1 MADSP
6 PSFEADGS
14 REDLISEHDP
24 ILEHGTPDPDYD
36 VEFPTDKADEGHPTA
51 MNLDEGYQTGPGAAA
66 PTSPASGEEASSDEK
81 KHLPAVE
88 GLGRGVNK
96 LMETI
101 NHLRTLGVEDI
112 VAPLPKVV
120 VVGDQSAGKSS
131 LIEAISEIKVPRSA
145 GTCTRVCTE
154 LLAKRPLV
162 RLIELHSAH

>member
-6 PSFEADGS
+6 QSSSEVDDS
-14 REDLISEHDP
+14 REFFVSP
-24 ILEHGTPDPDYD
+24 RRTPEQDFDG
-36 VEFPTDKADEGHPTA
+36 EFTTDKPEEDTET
-51 MNLDEGYQTGPGAAA
+51 NVDEGYQTGQGPANQ
-66 PTSPASGEEASSDEK
+66 TSPSPGEEPTASQK

-88 GLGRGVNK
+88 GLGRGVKK

-101 NHLRTLGVEDI
+101 NQLRTLGVEDI

-145 GTCTRVCTE
+145 GTCTRVCI
-154 LLAKRPLV
+154 
-162 RLIELHSAH
+162 LISLDKVVASSD